1 MPDASIDGNFFF
13 TDSHAHIY
21 SDEFKSD
28 LVDTLERTRSANVLK
43 LVMPNV
49 DHTSIDAMME
59 IEAKWKGM
67 CYATMGLHPCSVK
80 KDFQRELYIV
90 EDWLSKRKFSA
101 VGEMGTDMYW
111 DKTLWN
117 EQVEAFN
124 IQVALAKK
132 HKLPIIIHCRE
143 TLDETIRLVEDVQ
156 DGTLTGVF
164 HCFGGSAAQ
173 AEQISKL
180 KFYVGIGG
188 VATFKKA
195 GLDLVLPEVPLE
207 QIVLETDSPYL
218 APVPHRGKR
227 NEPSYIP
234 IIAQKIAEVKRI
246 SVEEVMKQTTA
257 NSFTLFPSIA

>member
-1 MPDASIDGNFFF
+1 
-13 TDSHAHIY
+13 
-21 SDEFKSD
+21 
-28 LVDTLERTRSANVLK
+28 
-43 LVMPNV
+43 
-49 DHTSIDAMME
+49 
-59 IEAKWKGM
+59 
-67 CYATMGLHPCSVK
+67 
-80 KDFQRELYIV
+80 V

-117 EQVEAFN
+117 EQVEAFA

-132 HKLPIIIHCRE
+132 YRLPIIIHCRE
-143 TLDETIRLVEDVQ
+143 TLDETIKLVEDVQ

-164 HCFGGSAAQ
+164 HCFGGSAEQ
-173 AEQISKL
+173 AEKISKL

-195 GLDLVLPEVPLE
+195 GLDLVLPKIPLE
-207 QIVLETDSPYL
+207 QILLETDSPYL

-234 IIAQKIAEVKRI
+234 IIAQKIAEAKQI
-246 SVEEVMKQTTA
+246 PLDDVMNQTTA
-257 NSFTLFPSIA
+257 NSFKLFPSIA